1 MARQYFTAEEANALL
16 PELRVILEHLQ
27 AQRREL
33 EERQQVLEA
42 IRQQAGLNG
51 YRLGGVDFLRLKRE
65 AEFILEKCNTAIKKI
80 ETLGCLL
87 KDLHLG
93 LIDFPSLREGREV
106 FLCWK
111 RDEAEVAHWHGL
123 TEGFGGRKPI
133 HPHPYP

>member
-1 MARQYFTAEEANALL
+1 MARRYFTAEEANALL

-27 AQRREL
+27 TQRREL

-51 YRLGGVDFLRLKRE
+51 YRLGGDDFLRLKRE
-65 AEFILEKCNTAIKKI
+65 AEFILEKCNAAIKKI
-80 ETLGCLL
+80 EALGCFL

-111 RDEAEVAHWHGL
+111 PDEAEVAHWHSL
-123 TEGFGGRKPI
+123 TEGFAGRKPI
-133 HPHPYP
+133 HPHPFP

>member
-51 YRLGGVDFLRLKRE
+51 YQLGGVDFLRL
-65 AEFILEKCNTAIKKI
+65 
-80 ETLGCLL
+80 
-87 KDLHLG
+87 
-93 LIDFPSLREGREV
+93 
-106 FLCWK
+106 
-111 RDEAEVAHWHGL
+111 
-123 TEGFGGRKPI
+123 
-133 HPHPYP
+133 